1 MRELLTSGAV
11 GNIEV
16 NAQKHIRQE
25 IQERWDRLHLTDG
38 LNGHIKETVA
48 TLYENQAKHLIYEA
62 TSADNSGSFE
72 TVVFPLIRRI
82 FSKLLANDI
91 VSVQAMNLPIGK
103 LFYIKPVTSE
113 RYWDF
118 ASEDKL
124 TDGDTG
130 SHVGLMGNVRKNR
143 RYNENATAHYGGD
156 EDAIDGT
163 SGKFIDDD
171 AKPGM
176 KRLSGDES
184 WKKYNRYYLPDE
196 VVEPVQMDDETS
208 TPKVTSFMKK
218 SLYDLFYDDF
228 LFDNSKGK
236 VHIKVGSAKIAAI
249 SPDGSYVYPTDT
261 NSRFDAESYLK
272 IMQAKSVDG
281 SIGSVILEIS
291 GFSNTNAGRLIG
303 PDGNEMDTEAFLA
316 SLKVINTK
324 EISGDLTTGEDED
337 ATTEK
342 GKFASFAEGEPMHF
356 RVVTQK
362 YGAGIV
368 DYEGP
373 CDARGKMYIELD
385 LTKPVQN
392 AGSSVLG
399 YVGINPEVFKGML
412 KETNEGQPSED
423 LKEQFMIVWAQY
435 DSLELETEMGEVSFQ
450 LTSVTVSVEER
461 KLRATWS
468 PELAQDVSAFH
479 NIDAEAE
486 LTSILSEQIA
496 AEIDREILRDI
507 RKAAPW
513 QTRWDYNG
521 WQRMAVPSTNY
532 TQKDWNQTLITQ
544 INKISAQIH
553 KSTLRGGADW
563 IVVSAEISA
572 VLNDLEYF
580 HVTDASADAD
590 QYNMGIEKIGSLQ
603 GRYRVVVDPYA
614 PYWSLIMGHN
624 GTSLLDTGYI
634 YAPYVPMALTPT
646 MYNPFNF
653 APIKGIMT
661 RYAKKLVNNRY
672 YGAIVVDGLQHWS
685 TLELR

>member
-16 NAQKHIRQE
+16 NAQKKIRQD

-62 TSADNSGSFE
+62 TSSDNSGSFE

-91 VSVQAMNLPIGK
+91 VSVQAMNLPVGK
-103 LFYIKPVTSE
+103 LFFIKPVTSE

-118 ASEDKL
+118 KEEGKL

-130 SHVGLMGNVRKNR
+130 SHRGIMGNTRTNRHFDKNAPKNFGD
-143 RYNENATAHYGGD
+143 YIVPATDD
-156 EDAIDGT
+156 EGEHR
-163 SGKFIDDD
+163 F
-171 AKPGM
+171 
-176 KRLSGDES
+176 SGDRS
-184 WKKYNRYYLPDE
+184 WQKYNRYYLPDE
-196 VVEPVQMDDETS
+196 VVEPVQNDETTS
-208 TPKVTSFMKK
+208 APDVTKFMKK

-236 VHIKVGSAKIAAI
+236 VHIKVGVAKIAAI
-249 SPDGSYVYPTDT
+249 VPDGTIAYPTD
-261 NSRFDAESYLK
+261 DATAMANYINFMK
-272 IMQAKSVDG
+272 AKSVDG

-291 GFSNTNAGRLIG
+291 GFSTTNAGRLIG

-316 SLKVINTK
+316 SLKVINQK
-324 EISGDLTTGEDED
+324 EISGDEGEGEE
-337 ATTEK
+337 AEK
-342 GKFASFAEGEPMHF
+342 GKFAAFAEGEPIHF

-385 LTKPVQN
+385 LTKPVKK
-392 AGSSVLG
+392 AGQTVAG
-399 YVGINPEVFKGML
+399 YIGISPDAFEGFVGQTE
-412 KETNEGQPSED
+412 EGEYD
-423 LKEQFMIVWAQY
+423 EEKLKEQFMIVWAQY

-450 LTSVTVSVEER
+450 LTSVTVAVEER

-544 INKISAQIH
+544 VNKISAQIH

-563 IVVSAEISA
+563 IIVSAEISA

-614 PYWSLIMGHN
+614 PYWSLIMGHH

>member
-1 MRELLTSGAV
+1 MREFLNSGAV
-11 GNIEV
+11 GNIEL
-16 NAQKHIRQE
+16 NAQKKIRQD
-25 IQERWDRLHLTDG
+25 IQERWQRLG
-38 LNGHIKETVA
+38 LVEGLQGHVQETVA

-62 TSADNSGSFE
+62 TAADNSGSFE

-103 LFYIKPVTSE
+103 LFFIKPVTSE
-113 RYWDF
+113 RKWDY
-118 ASEDKL
+118 ELDPD
-124 TDGDTG
+124 TQRPMVQDGDTG
-130 SHVGLMGNVRKNR
+130 SHVGLMGYNRRNR
-143 RYNENATAHYGGD
+143 RYNADADENFGAYL
-156 EDAIDGT
+156 EKDADGN
-163 SGKFIDDD
+163 IIE
-171 AKPGM
+171 
-176 KRLSGDES
+176 RRSGDAS
-184 WKKYNRYYLPDE
+184 WERYNRYHLPDE
-196 VVEPVQMDDETS
+196 VVEPVQNDATTS
-208 TPKVTSFMKK
+208 APDVTTYMKK

-236 VHIKVGSAKIAAI
+236 IHIRVGSARVITIA
-249 SPDGSYVYPTDT
+249 PDGSYVPIETISADTYPT
-261 NSRFDAESYLK
+261 NS
-272 IMQAKSVDG
+272 MDG
-281 SIGSVILEIS
+281 SITHMMLEVT
-291 GFSNTNAGRLIG
+291 GFSSYNAGRLTG

-316 SLKVINTK
+316 SMKVILSQP
-324 EISGDLTTGEDED
+324 ISGDGDAPAGGGEAEAD
-337 ATTEK
+337 A
-342 GKFASFAEGEPMHF
+342 FSSFRANESIHF

-362 YGAGIV
+362 YGAGMV
-368 DYEGP
+368 DYDSP
-373 CDARGKMYIELD
+373 CDANGKMYIELD
-385 LTKPVQN
+385 LTKPVKR
-392 AGSSVLG
+392 AGKTVNGYIGVNPSVFEG
-399 YVGINPEVFKGML
+399 MTADDIQGMFK
-412 KETNEGQPSED
+412 
-423 LKEQFMIVWAQY
+423 IAWAQY

-486 LTSILSEQIA
+486 LTAILSEQIA

-513 QTRWDYNG
+513 KQRWDYNG

-532 TQKDWNQTLITQ
+532 TQKDWNQTLMTK
-544 INKISAQIH
+544 INMISAQIQ
-553 KSTLRGGADW
+553 KSTLRGGADF

-580 HVTDASADAD
+580 HVTDASAESL

-603 GRYRVVVDPYA
+603 GRYNVIVDPYA
-614 PYWSLIMGHN
+614 PFWSLIMGHH

-634 YAPYVPMALTPT
+634 YAPYIPMALTPT

-653 APIKGIMT
+653 APVKGIAT

-672 YGAIVVDGLQHWS
+672 YGAIVCDGLVHWDVN
-685 TLELR
+685 ELR